1 VQPARPK
8 NVKLTGKGNSAVFD
22 HGLQA
27 RLMSVTHAKAG
38 LPVRGRRAEGVG
50 LPRIE
55 DELRKQ
61 NDRFSAAVENMS
73 HGLGMFDADERMII
87 CNGNYISIFCL
98 DAEIVQPGIR
108 FFDILQHSVDIGVAS
123 HSAEELYAIRKP
135 YIDRAK
141 PSTYEE
147 TLSDGRI
154 INISHRPLASGGWV
168 SIYEDI
174 TEQRRA
180 ERELK
185 EQHRRFDA
193 ALANMSQ
200 GLLMFDADSRLIVRN
215 GRFLDLYRVTPADFP
230 LGMSHRDLLEQ
241 LVRLAIYTGIDIDN
255 EISNTV
261 ASLQAGEMRSTDR
274 HLGDGRTLLVV
285 RRPMSGGGWVATF
298 DDVTERRRVEERMTH
313 LAHHDTLTNLPNRSM
328 FRERLDQALREAT
341 DLAIFSL
348 DLDRFKAVN
357 DTWGHPAGDWLLKC
371 VAERL
376 QRCIRSETDIVARF
390 GGDEFVIIQFNT
402 KGPGSKNA
410 NPKGVGPK
418 GANNAEK
425 LAKRIVDTIGKPFR
439 DKSRDMH
446 VGISLGIALF
456 PDDGRDADTLLKNAD
471 MALYRAKSEGRNVY
485 RFFEPGM
492 DAMVRARRALETDLE
507 TALQQREFELDFQP
521 IMNIASSEI
530 VGAEAL
536 MRWRSP
542 ARGLVPPDDF
552 IPVAE
557 EIGLIVPL
565 GEWALRKACAV
576 AAGWPHGLRIAVNVS
591 AVQIKSGT
599 FARSVISAL
608 AFSGVPADRLEL
620 EITETVLMDESET
633 VLRTL
638 RQLRDLGI
646 RIALDDFGIGYS
658 SLGYLHRFPV
668 DKIKIDRSFIRDIDN
683 RDTAAI
689 VRTVIGLGAQLGI
702 TVTAE
707 GVETEAQL
715 EFLRSEGC
723 GEAQGYLIGVPSKAA
738 DINRLLK
745 ARAAIGRSS

>member
-1 VQPARPK
+1 
-8 NVKLTGKGNSAVFD
+8 VFD

-27 RLMSVTHAKAG
+27 RLMPVAHVKAG
-38 LPVRGRRAEGVG
+38 SPVRGRRAEGIG
-50 LPRIE
+50 LPGIE

-87 CNGNYISIFCL
+87 CNGNYISIFRL
-98 DAEIVQPGIR
+98 DAEVVKPGIR

-135 YIDRAK
+135 YIDRAQ

-147 TLSDGRI
+147 MLSDGRI

-180 ERELK
+180 EQELK

-200 GLLMFDADSRLIVRN
+200 GLLMYDADGRLIVRN
-215 GRFLDLYRVTPADFP
+215 ERFLELYHVTPADFP
-230 LGMSHRDLLEQ
+230 LGMSHRGALEQ
-241 LVRLAIYTGIDIDN
+241 FARLGIYAEIDIES
-255 EISNTV
+255 EISKT
-261 ASLQAGEMRSTDR
+261 AACLQAGEMLSTYR
-274 HLGDGRTLLVV
+274 HLADGRTLLVV

-328 FRERLDQALREAT
+328 FRERLDQALGEAT

-376 QRCIRSETDIVARF
+376 QNCLRSETDVVARF

-402 KGPGSKNA
+402 KGA
-410 NPKGVGPK
+410 GPK
-418 GANNAEK
+418 DAEK
-425 LAKRIVDTIGKPFR
+425 LAKRIVDIIGRPFR

-456 PDDGRDADTLLKNAD
+456 PNDGRDADTLLKNAD

-492 DAMVRARRALETDLE
+492 DAMVQARRALETDLE
-507 TALQQREFELDFQP
+507 AALPRREFGLDFQP
-521 IMNIASSEI
+521 IMNIASGEI

-536 MRWRSP
+536 MRWHSP

-557 EIGLIVPL
+557 ETGLIVPL
-565 GEWALRKACAV
+565 GEWALRKACTV
-576 AAGWPHGLRIAVNVS
+576 AAGWPHGLCIAVNVS

-620 EITETVLMDESET
+620 EITETVLMDESDT
-633 VLRTL
+633 VLKTL
-638 RQLRDLGI
+638 KQLRGLGI

-658 SLGYLHRFPV
+658 SLGYLRRFPV

-689 VRTVIGLGAQLGI
+689 VRTIIGLGAQLGT

-715 EFLRSEGC
+715 EFLRREGC
-723 GEAQGYLIGVPSKAA
+723 VEAQGYLIGVPSKAA
-738 DINRLLK
+738 DIQRLLK
-745 ARAAIGRSS
+745 ANPALSQSG